1 MVYLL
6 TSVIYYLGVTVR
18 LKDDQIDRLAEKVL
32 ADLTAADLIL
42 LKKERGVILAGMK
55 EAVKADIMAEES
67 LERDAALLL
76 EQTLRSMRG
85 GGDIDKHKM
94 LRMIKE
100 KLAKDRKIV
109 L

>member
-1 MVYLL
+1 M
-6 TSVIYYLGVTVR
+6 R
-18 LKDDQIDRLAEKVL
+18 LKDDQISKLGEKVL
-32 ADLTAADLIL
+32 ADLTAAGQIV
-42 LKKERGVILAGMK
+42 LKKERGVILAAIK
-55 EAVKADIMAEES
+55 EAVRADIKAEED
-67 LERDAALLL
+67 LEKDAENLL

-85 GGDIDKHKM
+85 GADIDRHKM

>member
-1 MVYLL
+1 
-6 TSVIYYLGVTVR
+6 VR

-32 ADLTAADLIL
+32 ANLTGDCLIE
-42 LKKERGVILAGMK
+42 LKRERGVVLAGMK
-55 EAVKADIMAEES
+55 DAIRADIMAEEA

>member
-1 MVYLL
+1 M
-6 TSVIYYLGVTVR
+6 R
-18 LKDDQIDRLAEKVL
+18 LKEDQIDRLAEKVL
-32 ADLTAADLIL
+32 ADLTAADLII
-42 LKKERGVILAGMK
+42 LKKERGAILAGIK
-55 EAVKADIMAEES
+55 EAVRADIRVEEDLEKDAES
-67 LERDAALLL
+67 LL

-85 GGDIDKHKM
+85 NTDIDRHRM

>member
-1 MVYLL
+1 VP
-6 TSVIYYLGVTVR
+6 VR
-18 LKDDQIDRLAEKVL
+18 LKDDQIDRMAEKVL
-32 ADLTAADLIL
+32 ADLTAAGLIV
-42 LKKERGVILAGMK
+42 LKKERGVILAGIK
-55 EAVKADIMAEES
+55 EAVKADIMVEEV

-76 EQTLRSMRG
+76 EQTLHSMRG
-85 GGDIDKHKM
+85 GEEIDKQKM

>member
-1 MVYLL
+1 M
-6 TSVIYYLGVTVR
+6 R

-32 ADLTAADLIL
+32 ADLTGDGLIE
-42 LKKERGVILAGMK
+42 LKREREVIIAGMK
-55 EAVKADIMAEES
+55 DAIRADIMAEEA

-76 EQTLRSMRG
+76 QQTLRSMRDSV
-85 GGDIDKHKM
+85 DIDQHKM

>member
-1 MVYLL
+1 
-6 TSVIYYLGVTVR
+6 VTVR

-32 ADLTAADLIL
+32 ADLTAAGLIT
-42 LKKERGVILAGMK
+42 LKKERGVILAAMK
-55 EAVKADIMAEES
+55 EAVKIDIVAEES

-85 GGDIDKHKM
+85 GADIDKFKM